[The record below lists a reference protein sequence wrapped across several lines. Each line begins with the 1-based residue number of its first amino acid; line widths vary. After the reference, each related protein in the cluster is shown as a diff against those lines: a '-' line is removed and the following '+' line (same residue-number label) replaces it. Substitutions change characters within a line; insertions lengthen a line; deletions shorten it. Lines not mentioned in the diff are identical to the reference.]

1 MRILITGLTG
11 YIGSHLA
18 RRLLAEGH
26 QVSGLVRLPVHTVY
40 IHDIQDQI
48 TLLSYDGVGVHL
60 LEQMQADRPELVYH
74 LATYYT
80 GSHEMEHVSK
90 LVDANVTLGAFLLEA
105 MAACGCRNI
114 ICASSVMEHYRG
126 QEYCPLNLY
135 AATKRAFYD
144 LLCYYVDAGILHAG
158 VLVLSDTYG
167 PGDRR
172 PKVLNLIL
180 DAARSHRAI
189 DLSDGQQD
197 YAAVHIDDVVEAFVL
212 AGKQLATGE
221 WENQK
226 FQVLPDT
233 ILSLRETAETM
244 IKICKLTVEAN
255 WGVRPASDR
264 DMRHATR
271 LYPPVPGWNPQV
283 SLEQGLAGLCSE

>member
-11 YIGSHLA
+11 YIGSNLA

-26 QVSGLVRLPVHTVY
+26 QVSGLVRLPVHTAY

-48 TLLSYDGVGVHL
+48 TLLPYNGVGPHL

-90 LVDANVTLGAFLLEA
+90 LVDANVILGAFLLEA

-158 VLVLSDTYG
+158 ELVLSDTYG

-180 DAARSHRAI
+180 EAARSHREI

-221 WENQK
+221 WKNQK

-255 WGVRPASDR
+255 WGARPASDR
-264 DMRHATR
+264 DMCHATR
-271 LYPPVPGWNPQV
+271 LYPPVPGWSPQV
-283 SLEQGLAGLCSE
+283 SLEQCLAGLCSE